1 MKKNNT
7 CFFNKIERTASSET
21 LGRRNTVLQGNKLV
35 EKTHAGKSSKYAIKG
50 KLTIILSN

>member
-1 MKKNNT
+1 MKLNNT

-21 LGRRNTVLQGNKLV
+21 LGRRNTVLHGNKLV
-35 EKTHAGKSSKYAIKG
+35 EKTHAGESSKYAIKG